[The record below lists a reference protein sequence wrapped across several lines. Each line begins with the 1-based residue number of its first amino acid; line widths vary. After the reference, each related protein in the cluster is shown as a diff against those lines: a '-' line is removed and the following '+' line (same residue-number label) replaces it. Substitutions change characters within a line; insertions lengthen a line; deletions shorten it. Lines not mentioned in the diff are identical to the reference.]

1 MKMLILGKEL
11 SVRCYYYY
19 YYYYLLLLLLLSLL
33 LCYHFHLFLYSS

>member
-19 YYYYLLLLLLLSLL
+19 YYYLLLLLLSLL